1 MKRIAVLVVGIIAL
15 CVPLATQHAAA
26 ATENVSAQ
34 DNSFSPQSLTIDQGD
49 TVHWTNDGDNPHTV
63 TANDDSFD
71 SGTLLA
77 GQSFDH
83 TFSTAGTYGY
93 FCEVH
98 GQSMS
103 GTVVV
108 RAASSGSPPA
118 DQTDSTSG
126 DTGSDTSVAGDEL
139 AKTGAPIEMWSLIA
153 AAMLAWGALLDRAS
167 RARRAR

>member
-1 MKRIAVLVVGIIAL
+1 MKRIAVIVGIIAL
-15 CVPLATQHAAA
+15 CVSVVTHYAAA

-34 DNSFSPQSLTIDQGD
+34 DNSFSPASVTIDEGD

-71 SGTLLA
+71 SGTLLS
-77 GQSFDH
+77 GQSFDQ
-83 TFSTAGTYGY
+83 TFNTAGTYGY

-108 RAASSGSPPA
+108 RSASSGSPTPG
-118 DQTDSTSG
+118 QTGSTG
-126 DTGSDTSVAGDEL
+126 GNTGSDTSVGGDEL

-153 AAMLAWGALLDRAS
+153 AAMLAWGALLERAA
-167 RARRAR
+167 RPRRAR